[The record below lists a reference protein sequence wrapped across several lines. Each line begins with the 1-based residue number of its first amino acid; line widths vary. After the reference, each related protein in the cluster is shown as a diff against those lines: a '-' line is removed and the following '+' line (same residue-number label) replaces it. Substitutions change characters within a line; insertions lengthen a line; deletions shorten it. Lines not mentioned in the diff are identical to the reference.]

1 MYISLDADVS
11 IANVLV
17 IASIY
22 MLFLTSVVPTKKF
35 YKLLIIKQKNP
46 AITGRVWGLLLLD
59 LNQRPSD

>member
-1 MYISLDADVS
+1 
-11 IANVLV
+11 
-17 IASIY
+17 